1 MTLCRGYG
9 GSCFLRTP
17 TPPTIPINPTRFYS
31 HCNHYHFSK
40 MVVYQWREFRRK
52 AIAFA
57 IHSVDRSLDLLRL
70 VYRNNLQSLN
80 P

>member
-1 MTLCRGYG
+1 
-9 GSCFLRTP
+9 
-17 TPPTIPINPTRFYS
+17 
-31 HCNHYHFSK
+31 